1 MSPLTGIFGLG
12 NTGKQGG
19 FSPVV
24 VCVATKILKPVAVFS
39 YFVKKTILEKEKTQR
54 ETEVK
59 GIENILGTFK
69 FLN

>member
-1 MSPLTGIFGLG
+1 MVI
-12 NTGKQGG
+12 
-19 FSPVV
+19 
-24 VCVATKILKPVAVFS
+24 CVATKILKPVAVFS
-39 YFVKKTILEKEKTQR
+39 YSVKKTILEKEKTQR